1 MLLRNQV
8 AFICSRFPSI
18 PRKVR
23 VRGQDSPLPE
33 GKRQA
38 GGKQDGAKHWT
49 TRPDDVPG
57 DGSTAGW
64 DATTGQ
70 LPATFVPSAAAAAA
84 VQFTSGEQHSA
95 AAAAAKSTA
104 AFSA

>member
-1 MLLRNQV
+1 MDKT
-8 AFICSRFPSI
+8 PS
-18 PRKVR
+18 PGRKTHTR
-23 VRGQDSPLPE
+23 EARGN
-33 GKRQA
+33 
-38 GGKQDGAKHWT
+38 QDGAKHWT

-70 LPATFVPSAAAAAA
+70 LPATFVPSATAAA
-84 VQFTSGEQHSA
+84 VQFTPGEQHSA
-95 AAAAAKSTA
+95 TAATATTKSIP